1 MNGSANDLA
10 ATRQRRFTKTEEL
23 PMKQVLR
30 PTLVAAA
37 LIAALG
43 VAGAGAAQAQT
54 KSSSKGTT
62 ATTTVSKSQ
71 ASEVVGYELAG
82 QFPSWATDMID
93 PQAVGQAVT
102 RALQGQKPSMSQSQ
116 LESVAKAFGE
126 QMKARGEAMYSKLA
140 SQQKQ
145 ESDAYLAK
153 NKSQPG
159 VKTTSDGLQYQV
171 ISQGNGPKP
180 TASDTV
186 QINYTGSF
194 VNGKVFDSTAQHQP
208 PGPATIDLA
217 NVIPGMRE
225 AIMLM
230 PVGSH
235 YKVVIP
241 PDLAYGS
248 QPKGPMPPNAALI
261 FDVTLVKIGK

>member
-1 MNGSANDLA
+1 
-10 ATRQRRFTKTEEL
+10 
-23 PMKQVLR
+23 MKQVLR

-43 VAGAGAAQAQT
+43 VAGAGVAQAQT
-54 KSSSKGTT
+54 KPSTQS
-62 ATTTVSKSQ
+62 AAPVSKSQ

-93 PQAVGQAVT
+93 PKAVGQAVT
-102 RALQGQKPSMSQSQ
+102 RALEGKKPTMSQSQ
-116 LESVAKAFGE
+116 LESVAKAFGAQLKSRGE
-126 QMKARGEAMYSKLA
+126 QMYAKVAAE
-140 SQQKQ
+140 QKQ

-153 NKSQPG
+153 NKTQPG
-159 VKTTSDGLQYQV
+159 VHVTSDGLQYQV

-261 FDVTLVKIGK
+261 FDVSLVKIGK

>member
-1 MNGSANDLA
+1 
-10 ATRQRRFTKTEEL
+10 
-23 PMKQVLR
+23 MKQVSR

-43 VAGAGAAQAQT
+43 VVGAGVAQAQT
-54 KSSSKGTT
+54 KSSAKSATT
-62 ATTTVSKSQ
+62 AVSKSQ

-102 RALQGQKPSMSQSQ
+102 RALEGKKPSMSQSQ
-116 LESVAKAFGE
+116 LESVAKAFGAQMKERGE
-126 QMKARGEAMYSKLA
+126 QMYAKLA
-140 SQQKQ
+140 AEQKQ

-153 NKSQPG
+153 NKAEPG
-159 VKTTSDGLQYQV
+159 VHVTSDGLQYQV

-194 VNGKVFDSTAQHQP
+194 VNGKVFDSTSQHQP

-225 AIMLM
+225 ALMLM

-261 FDVTLVKIGK
+261 FDVSLVKIGK

>member
-1 MNGSANDLA
+1 
-10 ATRQRRFTKTEEL
+10 
-23 PMKQVLR
+23 MKQVLR
-30 PTLVAAA
+30 PTLFATA

-43 VAGAGAAQAQT
+43 VAGAGVAQAQT
-54 KSSSKGTT
+54 KSSAKSTT
-62 ATTTVSKSQ
+62 NATVSKSQ

-102 RALQGQKPSMSQSQ
+102 RALEGKKPSMNQSQ
-116 LESVAKAFGE
+116 LESVAKTFGA
-126 QMKARGEAMYSKLA
+126 QMKARGEQMYAKVA
-140 SQQKQ
+140 AEQKQ

-153 NKSQPG
+153 NKAQPG
-159 VKTTSDGLQYQV
+159 VHVTSDGLQYQV
-171 ISQGNGPKP
+171 VSQGNGPKP

-186 QINYTGSF
+186 QINYTGSL

-261 FDVTLVKIGK
+261 FDVSLVKIGK

>member
-1 MNGSANDLA
+1 
-10 ATRQRRFTKTEEL
+10 
-23 PMKQVLR
+23 MKQVLR
-30 PTLVAAA
+30 PTLTAAA

-43 VAGAGAAQAQT
+43 VGAAGAVQAQT
-54 KSSSKGTT
+54 RSSSTT
-62 ATTTVSKSQ
+62 STTTVNKAQ

-126 QMKARGEAMYSKLA
+126 QMKARGEEMYAKLA
-140 SQQKQ
+140 AQQKQ

-153 NKSQPG
+153 NKTQPG
-159 VKTTSDGLQYQV
+159 VKTTADGLQYQV
-171 ISQGNGPKP
+171 ISQGSGPRP

-208 PGPATIDLA
+208 AGPATIDLG

-225 AIMLM
+225 ALTLM

-235 YKVVIP
+235 YKIVIP
-241 PDLAYGS
+241 PNLAYGS